1 MQVFGAKK
9 RCEGLLQVGF
19 KLSASISSDCRWG
32 AETGDPCLCE
42 GSSYSVCGAVS
53 DWDSLWP
60 TREAIHAGEKVHRA
74 VRGRERTN
82 EVNVDLVKMSIG
94 CGKSG

>member
-9 RCEGLLQVGF
+9 RCEGLPQVGF

-32 AETGDPCLCE
+32 AEMGDPCLCE

-53 DWDSLWP
+53 DWDSLCMPGQTKWF
-60 TREAIHAGEKVHRA
+60 
-74 VRGRERTN
+74 RTN
-82 EVNVDLVKMSIG
+82 RCVALIPGWERE
-94 CGKSG
+94 